1 LTNLP
6 RRQQR
11 RIAFAS
17 DRAFARLKKLTSDGR
32 SQVDV
37 IEEALDRMPLP
48 KSDDRG
54 QVIRE
59 IHELL
64 AGLPKKVYPTMQQ
77 LDADEYDDDGNC
89 R

>member
-1 LTNLP
+1 MANLP

-17 DRAFARLKKLTSDGR
+17 DRAFTRLQALTRNGR

-48 KSDDRG
+48 KTDDRDG
-54 QVIRE
+54 TIKEIR
-59 IHELL
+59 ELL
-64 AGLPKKVYPTMQQ
+64 AGIPNRAYPTMQQ
-77 LDADEYDDDGNC
+77 LDADEFDADGNI